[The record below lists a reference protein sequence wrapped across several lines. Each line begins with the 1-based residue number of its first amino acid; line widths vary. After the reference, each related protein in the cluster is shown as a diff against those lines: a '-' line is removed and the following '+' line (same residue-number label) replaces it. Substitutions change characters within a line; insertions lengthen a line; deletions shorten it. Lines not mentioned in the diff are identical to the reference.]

1 VSPRTGQKVP
11 THVSAGIILVD
22 GQGRILLEHRSDD
35 PSIMFPGFWGIT
47 GGAAQAGESP
57 EEAARREV
65 AEETGLQVREAAPFR
80 RYPEEDAAGLRYELY
95 IFHAPLPAGEARP
108 GEGQALRLFSP
119 GELWG
124 LPLAYNH
131 AQVLADF
138 LASDAYRG
146 YRPRDAE
153 LPPPVGETA
162 GPDSEALDRLDE
174 VVAEGKHWFLALL
187 AAIAAWRSPSETVDG
202 RRYEYLIDGEAF
214 DWLLL
219 AERLSDE
226 LEGLIPEA
234 EREDLLF
241 HGRLPVELDE
251 EDFRRHLGV
260 AKFRAHLNFLYGVR
274 VEEALQLAVQEE
286 VHKERLSRIWENGLV
301 DDEVS
306 RRLYGA
312 TWGELLQAF
321 RRRHAPSTGS
331 GQALSAGDHLSL
343 AELAEFTYWLFRYR
357 LRYADPAR
365 VASDTRKGLAVLSR
379 LQARRV
385 WPHGRLDSTPP
396 LRLG

>member
-1 VSPRTGQKVP
+1 MSPRTGQKVP

-219 AERLSDE
+219 AERLTDFIDGR
-226 LEGLIPEA
+226 LN
-234 EREDLLF
+234 EREREALVFFGQAPID
-241 HGRLPVELDE
+241 VEPQE
-251 EDFRRHLGV
+251 FRKLIGE
-260 AKFRAHLNFLYGVR
+260 AKHQAYLNYLYGVT
-274 VEEALQLAVQEE
+274 VEEALQLAVEEE
-286 VHKERLSRIWENGLV
+286 VHKERRSHAWAGREPV
-301 DDEVS
+301 DEVS
-306 RRLYGA
+306 FQRIYGKDR
-312 TWGELLQAF
+312 GELLALF
-321 RRRHAPSTGS
+321 RCER
-331 GQALSAGDHLSL
+331 ALPETDSLSFDDL
-343 AELAEFTYWLFRYR
+343 KLFTYWLFKYR
-357 LRYADPAR
+357 LRHCDRAR
-365 VASDTRKGLAVLSR
+365 VASDTRKALRELAE
-379 LQARRV
+379 LQRAARRRREAAL
-385 WPHGRLDSTPP
+385 P
-396 LRLG
+396 